1 MFVQTG
7 EGRNVD
13 LAVAFLIEMAIE
25 QVHIGPAVLS
35 LTQLVDWGDFQS
47 P

>member
-1 MFVQTG
+1 MLVQTG

-25 QVHIGPAVLS
+25 QVHIDPVVLS
-35 LTQLVDWGDFQS
+35 LTQTVYWEDFQS